1 MRARVYLR
9 TWHTL
14 PEESAHRSKPRP
26 EDTDFQDVP
35 SRVPKPV
42 RIPARESSQ
51 TDRFLSPSSGYR
63 ACRRVPNAE
72 TISTLPHASPRR
84 VANIL
89 NGHAMSL
96 RIFHN
101 RAQPAI
107 AVSTSFTQ
115 YDVPIGIA

>member
-14 PEESAHRSKPRP
+14 PGESAHRSKPRP

-51 TDRFLSPSSGYR
+51 TDRFLSPLSGYR
-63 ACRRVPNAE
+63 ACRRDAK
-72 TISTLPHASPRR
+72 IRLAD
-84 VANIL
+84 IL
-89 NGHAMSL
+89 HMSSGL
-96 RIFHN
+96 RIKAPQDPDYNPSGPYPDHLYLYTGSVDSFHY
-101 RAQPAI
+101 AA
-107 AVSTSFTQ
+107 T
-115 YDVPIGIA
+115 